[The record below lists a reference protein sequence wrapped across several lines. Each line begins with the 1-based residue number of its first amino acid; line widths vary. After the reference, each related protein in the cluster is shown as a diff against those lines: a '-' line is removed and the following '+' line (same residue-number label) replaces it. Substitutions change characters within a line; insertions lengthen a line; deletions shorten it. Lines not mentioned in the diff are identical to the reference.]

1 MNIRGYEGYDLHFLQ
16 ARWCYTL
23 YDLQNLSEIISHS
36 SVNNNKYVLK
46 QYLTSYGTFGTTAN
60 RHSVQSRVH
69 CIVSLCRM
77 VHYLVFR
84 NTTVCIGET
93 KKIGYYQH
101 KLKTQ

>member
-1 MNIRGYEGYDLHFLQ
+1 MNIRAYKGYDLHFLL

-23 YDLQNLSEIISHS
+23 YDLQNLSKIISHS
-36 SVNNNKYVLK
+36 SVNNDEYVLK
-46 QYLTSYGTFGTTAN
+46 QYRTSNDTFGTTAN

-77 VHYLVFR
+77 VRYLFFR

-101 KLKTQ
+101 KPKTQ